1 MKEHDFELNTLMGG
15 WYISEKICDNLVLY
29 FNENKNE
36 HFPGMSGNKVNKDI
50 KDSVDI
56 QIKKNHKNSILSE
69 SSNATNRSKSS
80 SNISNSFIFIILIIS
95 FYFR

>member
-36 HFPGMSGNKVNKDI
+36 HFPGMSGSKINKDI

-56 QIKKNHKNSILSE
+56 KISKNHNLKSRKQEGKHKYVYLFDKKLIYFIKDKILKYP
-69 SSNATNRSKSS
+69 A
-80 SNISNSFIFIILIIS
+80 
-95 FYFR
+95 